1 MHGQQEQ
8 FINMIN
14 IVYIELTLIQIIG
27 MYNSVDEILC

>member
-27 MYNSVDEILC
+27 MYNSVDEMLC